1 MITKENLIE
10 VNTKLQ
16 TLDVKGKAYVMV
28 NERVKAFRELCPDGS
43 IETEILNL
51 ENGIVTMKATVKD
64 ETGKVLGTG
73 LAQEKETNG
82 YINKTSFVENC
93 ETSAVGRALGF
104 AGIGVDGSMASAE
117 EVANAI
123 LQQET
128 AKKKITKEKVNVIK
142 ADIEKEAV
150 NEEKLLKWFKI
161 EKIEDMTEDQF
172 TEYVQQKKGKK

>member
-1 MITKENLIE
+1 MVTKENLTE
-10 VNTKLQ
+10 VNKKLQ

-128 AKKKITKEKVNVIK
+128 AKKKIAAAKVNVIK
-142 ADIEKEAV
+142 KDIENGVIDEA
-150 NEEKLLKWFKI
+150 KLLKWMKI
-161 EKIEDMTEDQF
+161 SKIEDMTEAQF
-172 TEYVQQKKGKK
+172 SEYVSKRDKK

>member
-1 MITKENLIE
+1 MVTKENLTE
-10 VNTKLQ
+10 VNKKLQ

-128 AKKKITKEKVNVIK
+128 AKKKIVAAKVNVIK
-142 ADIEKEAV
+142 KDIENGVIDEA
-150 NEEKLLKWFKI
+150 KLLKWMKI
-161 EKIEDMTEDQF
+161 SKIEDMTEAQF
-172 TEYVQQKKGKK
+172 SEYVSKRDKK

>member
-1 MITKENLIE
+1 MVTKENLTE
-10 VNTKLQ
+10 VNKKLQ

-128 AKKKITKEKVNVIK
+128 AKKKITAAKVNVIK
-142 ADIEKEAV
+142 KDIENGVIDEA
-150 NEEKLLKWFKI
+150 KLLKWMKI
-161 EKIEDMTEDQF
+161 SKIEDMTEAQF
-172 TEYVQQKKGKK
+172 SEYVSKRDKK

>member
-1 MITKENLIE
+1 MVTKENLTE
-10 VNTKLQ
+10 VNKKLQ

-128 AKKKITKEKVNVIK
+128 AKKKIAAEKVNVIK
-142 ADIEKEAV
+142 KDIENGVIDEA
-150 NEEKLLKWFKI
+150 KLLKWMKI
-161 EKIEDMTEDQF
+161 SKIEDMTEAQF
-172 TEYVQQKKGKK
+172 SEYVSKRDKK